1 MTVED
6 NMLTLASK
14 YNLAE
19 GKSQD
24 YYNLHGKWCLTKN
37 GGEKIRIAEGISY
50 DSPAVTA
57 CPPFVI
63 YQATFTDKAGNKVHA
78 NGSCRFDGTKN
89 TPERS
94 HAPEMAIKR
103 METRGT
109 IKILGL
115 LAQGIY
121 GDDEFDTD
129 FKQGTQAAPPAQAQ
143 APMATA
149 AHTAPMPNHDTSG
162 FTPPAEGTKGW
173 VKNGEKLPSDWN
185 NLMGRLCEL
194 TGQDRGKHER
204 KLYEHVTAWQSPN
217 GLYLPSSKYPTYG
230 EYALSHKEYQG
241 AVSYN
246 AFGALKALEKAR
258 AVVEELES
266 SGMVEISEQN
276 GRGGMSM
283 SYTIRTKG
291 NNPEFSTD
299 GSGDIAKEFGGV
311 VESSSNLDEIPF

>member
-1 MTVED
+1 MSVED
-6 NMLTLASK
+6 NMLALAAK
-14 YNLAE
+14 YKLAE

-37 GGEKIRIAEGISY
+37 GSEKVRIAEGITY
-50 DSPAVTA
+50 TSPAVTA

-63 YQATFTDKAGNKVHA
+63 YQATFSDKDGNSVHA

-129 FKQGTQAAPPAQAQ
+129 FKQGAQAV
-143 APMATA
+143 APVATA
-149 AHTAPMPNHDTSG
+149 AHVAPIPQATPQAEPQGVNG
-162 FTPPAEGTKGW
+162 FTPPPEGTKGW
-173 VKNGEKLPSDWN
+173 IRNGESLPSDWN
-185 NLMGRLCEL
+185 NLMGKLSEI
-194 TGQDRGKHER
+194 TGQERSRHER
-204 KLYEHVTAWQSPN
+204 KLYDHSTAWQGPN
-217 GLYLPSSKYPTYG
+217 GLYLQSQKYPTFG
-230 EYALSHKEYQG
+230 EYALSKKEYQG
-241 AVSYN
+241 DVRYN
-246 AFGALKALEKAR
+246 AYGALKAIEKAR
-258 AVVEELES
+258 AAVDTLES
-266 SGMVEISEQN
+266 NGMVEITEQN

-283 SYTIRTKG
+283 TYTIHSKG
-291 NNPEFSTD
+291 SNPD
-299 GSGDIAKEFGGV
+299 LGGGAAAAIAEEFGQGTV
-311 VESSSNLDEIPF
+311 DEVPF